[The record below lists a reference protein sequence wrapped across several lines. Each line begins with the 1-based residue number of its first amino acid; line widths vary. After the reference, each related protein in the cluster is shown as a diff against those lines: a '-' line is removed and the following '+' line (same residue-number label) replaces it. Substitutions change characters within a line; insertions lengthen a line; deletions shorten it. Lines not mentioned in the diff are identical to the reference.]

1 MGAVEKGISTII
13 RDEAGPGSST
23 APCGAS
29 KTLMPKSTPSSVSAA
44 TAVVAQPTATAKR
57 DSLLRRISARPR
69 AVRHKAVMGF
79 VRAKPQTQLD
89 SNGSD
94 AHQLMNAAAPIIIA
108 AKPAALLAR
117 CLFRLPA

>member
-29 KTLMPKSTPSSVSAA
+29 KTLMPKSTPSRVSAA

-57 DSLLRRISARPR
+57 DSLLRCISARPR
-69 AVRHKAVMGF
+69 AVRPVRQRLKDIGADVVSPERRSSEYLQKF
-79 VRAKPQTQLD
+79 VEAQVEK
-89 SNGSD
+89 
-94 AHQLMNAAAPIIIA
+94 
-108 AKPAALLAR
+108 
-117 CLFRLPA
+117 